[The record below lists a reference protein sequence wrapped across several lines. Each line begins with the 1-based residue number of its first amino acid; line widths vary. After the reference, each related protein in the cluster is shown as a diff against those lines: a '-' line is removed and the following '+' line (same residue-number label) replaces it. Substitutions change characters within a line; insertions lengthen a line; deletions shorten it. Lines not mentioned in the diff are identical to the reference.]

1 MSCLQPQWSMA
12 MAALTVEVWTLCDCF
27 SWSSSW
33 GICFIFL
40 LRLSS
45 HTHKPPFS
53 SFYIFCSVLLRFK
66 SVPAM
71 CRLCILLYLL
81 LLRHRE
87 ALHLPALHSH
97 PWTILCSLCSFCL
110 SYSVSFISQ
119 ELEDSES
126 CCLWSICSDPLSIL
140 LRGASLNMKISQSL
154 GGTWKP
160 QPFVCVWNVG
170 WANLIH
176 AAASLT
182 FKPEQRRGEAKCFL
196 FLHIWIASFTQDC
209 PSYLE
214 FLSASIN
221 TTCGVKKETFCLCSA
236 CSFQGNLKVTVL
248 GGRIQNLYCPFISL
262 SFSLS
267 STKAFNVGIVGKNTD
282 CNQKAYFLLK
292 YYSVECCS
300 CYEVEH

>member
-1 MSCLQPQWSMA
+1 

-40 LRLSS
+40 LSLSS
-45 HTHKPPFS
+45 HSHKPPFS
-53 SFYIFCSVLLRFK
+53 SFYIFCSVLLHFK

-126 CCLWSICSDPLSIL
+126 CCLWSICSDSPLHSVEGSI
-140 LRGASLNMKISQSL
+140 SKHENISEFRKYVKTTAFCMCLKCRMS
-154 GGTWKP
+154 KP
-160 QPFVCVWNVG
+160 DTC
-170 WANLIH
+170 
-176 AAASLT
+176 S
-182 FKPEQRRGEAKCFL
+182 CFPHFSPL
-196 FLHIWIASFTQDC
+196 
-209 PSYLE
+209 
-214 FLSASIN
+214 
-221 TTCGVKKETFCLCSA
+221 LCS
-236 CSFQGNLKVTVL
+236 G
-248 GGRIQNLYCPFISL
+248 L
-262 SFSLS
+262 S
-267 STKAFNVGIVGKNTD
+267 
-282 CNQKAYFLLK
+282 
-292 YYSVECCS
+292 
-300 CYEVEH
+300 